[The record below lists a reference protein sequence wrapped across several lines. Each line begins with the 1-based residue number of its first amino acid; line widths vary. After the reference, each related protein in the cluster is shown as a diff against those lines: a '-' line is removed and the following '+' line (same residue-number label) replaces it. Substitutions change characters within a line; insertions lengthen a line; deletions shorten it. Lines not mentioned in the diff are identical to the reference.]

1 LLCRVVEA
9 GRIRRGDRVEM
20 EEKARAP
27 HRSGDDSIS
36 GVY

>member
-1 LLCRVVEA
+1 LCRVVES

-20 EEKARAP
+20 EVKARAP

-36 GVY
+36 GVF